1 MLFHMN
7 KSQMGKVNQL
17 LLLSSLVLLPYG
29 YCYCY
34 IAMVLSAVGGSGFAY
49 TSAFDVTTVQN
60 FIWIWNIFYNID
72 HLCLAAA
79 LIGYKYFFL

>member
-1 MLFHMN
+1 
-7 KSQMGKVNQL
+7 MGTVI
-17 LLLSSLVLLPYG
+17 V
-29 YCYCY
+29 Y

-79 LIGYKYFFL
+79 LIGYKYFFPLVK